1 MGNPEG
7 SRQLGT
13 YVFLPHQVRD
23 VCFALEKIIE
33 NETLVSSGHFMVTAA
48 PPDFKQQVLVIE
60 PQCFASEMRMA
71 EAFQPLVDLRPLQH
85 SQETSN
91 FLTHSDKLDW
101 VCAKGDFKRFNHIGL
116 ESFHAENFIK
126 LVKLHGELL
135 KECPSAERSCYI
147 LEWHSCFRR
156 PLPIDTAFGNQDV
169 DLWL

>member
-13 YVFLPHQVRD
+13 YVFLPHQVSD
-23 VCFALEKIIE
+23 VCCALEKVIT
-33 NETLVSSGHFMVTAA
+33 NEHLVSSGHLMITAA
-48 PPDFKQQVLVIE
+48 PPDFKQQVLVVE
-60 PQCFASEMRMA
+60 AQCFASEERMA
-71 EAFQPLVDLRPLQH
+71 EAFQSLVELRPPQH

-116 ESFHAENFIK
+116 ESFHAENYIK
-126 LVKLHGELL
+126 LVNLHSKLF
-135 KECPSAERSCYI
+135 KECPGAERSGYTF
-147 LEWHSCFRR
+147 EWHSRFRR
-156 PLPIDTAFGNQDV
+156 PLAIDTAFGNQDV